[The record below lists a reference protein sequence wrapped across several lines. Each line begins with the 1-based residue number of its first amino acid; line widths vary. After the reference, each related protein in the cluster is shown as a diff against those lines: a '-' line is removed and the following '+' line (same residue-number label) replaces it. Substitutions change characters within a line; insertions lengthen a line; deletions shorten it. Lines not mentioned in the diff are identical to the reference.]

1 MTIGAT
7 EVLAAL
13 DATGLPYEPVRI
25 DPHYADTAA
34 FCARYDF
41 PVERSANS
49 ILVASRR
56 EPRMFALGVVLA
68 TTRLDVNKRF
78 RALLD
83 AGKLS
88 FAQADDMVRV
98 TGMEFG
104 AVTPLGLPPAVP
116 VYVDSRVMVPDW
128 IILGGGDRT
137 LKIKI
142 APVVLTKLGAVV
154 VEDLAN

>member
-1 MTIGAT
+1 MAIGAT

-13 DATGLPYEPVRI
+13 DAAGLSYEPVRI
-25 DPHYADTAA
+25 DPQYADTAA

-49 ILVASRR
+49 ILVASRK
-56 EPRMFALGVVLA
+56 EPRAFALGVVLA

-83 AGKLS
+83 VGKLS
-88 FAQADDMVRV
+88 FAQAEDMVRV

-104 AVTPLGLPPAVP
+104 AVTPLGLPPDVP
-116 VYVDSRVMVPDW
+116 VYVDSRVMIPDW
-128 IILGGGDRT
+128 VILGGGDRT

-142 APVVLTKLGAVV
+142 TPAALAKLGAVV